1 MEPTIRKLIDKFERK
16 VAADEGVRDKVK
28 DIVKTVSIDLGEE
41 HYSFRLQDAA
51 VHDFKPEADPA
62 ADMTV
67 ICTPENFQA
76 LVDGTYER
84 QSDLEREITERVNES
99 HVGALGLGG
108 DTTVLATFMKVG
120 PQRASG
126 VRIVC
131 MRPCCCFEPR
141 IANCTL

>member
-1 MEPTIRKLIDKFERK
+1 MSMEPTIRKLIDKFERK

-51 VHDFKPEADPA
+51 IYDFKPEADPA

-76 LVDGTYER
+76 LVDGTLR
-84 QSDLEREITERVNES
+84 P
-99 HVGALGLGG
+99 
-108 DTTVLATFMKVG
+108 M
-120 PQRASG
+120 RAYVTKKLVVKGKIEDIMHLKSL
-126 VRIVC
+126 
-131 MRPCCCFEPR
+131 F
-141 IANCTL
+141 